1 MKADGLSVKRVHW
14 LRARAMQ
21 ARWREECI
29 FVRYE
34 MQWTVRYY
42 IHKAEYW
49 GSIATKTS
57 ESMHGQLAYA
67 RRKRR
72 EWLVLAHDADR
83 RFVAACTDYE
93 SPI

>member
-1 MKADGLSVKRVHW
+1 MH
-14 LRARAMQ
+14 

-29 FVRYE
+29 FLRYE

-42 IHKAEYW
+42 LHKAGFW
-49 GSIATKTS
+49 
-57 ESMHGQLAYA
+57 ESMLALNIASMPGQLAYA

-72 EWLVLAHDADR
+72 EWQTLAHEADR
-83 RFVAACTDYE
+83 RFSGACTDYE